1 MAPAQG
7 GTRTGTPDAAL
18 IRVCD
23 LAGRP
28 RGSGFLA
35 DADGT
40 MVTSHEAVDGLAR
53 LVLHAPGEQVCLVE
67 ASAVTAL
74 PEQGLALVATEG
86 LDLAPLP
93 LAPGG
98 PAHPERRV
106 RLRLPRP
113 TGGSVVGA
121 TAATYTATDRFHLI
135 DEVYELA
142 LDGVD
147 LTGAD
152 LHGAAPR
159 ASGAPVLDAATG
171 AVLGVVVTA
180 LHTGHRAAGFAV
192 PLRAG
197 SAPEPLAELLARN
210 AASVPA
216 YGAHL
221 NLAGALQ
228 LTGTSVGS
236 AAGPGPWREPVV
248 RPGIADALA
257 DFLSRRGEAAPLALG
272 LVGEPGT
279 GRSTELAALAVRRA
293 RGLDPPP
300 PSGCAAPN
308 CARATAASRT
318 RWSARCAPPAGS

>member
-1 MAPAQG
+1 MALSQG
-7 GTRTGTPDAAL
+7 GTRGGTPGGARGGAPGRTAGGGLDGAL

-35 DADGT
+35 DTDGT

-74 PEQGLALVATEG
+74 PEHGLALVATEG

-93 LAPGG
+93 VAPGG
-98 PAHPERRV
+98 PAHPERMV
-106 RLRLPRP
+106 RLRLLRR
-113 TGGSVVGA
+113 TEGSVVGT

-147 LTGAD
+147 LSGAD
-152 LHGAAPR
+152 VHGAALR
-159 ASGAPVLDAATG
+159 ASGAPVVDAATG
-171 AVLGVVVTA
+171 AVLAVVVTA
-180 LHTGHRAAGFAV
+180 LHAGHRAAGFAV
-192 PLRAG
+192 PLRAA
-197 SAPEPLAELLARN
+197 SPPTPLAELLARN
-210 AASVPA
+210 AVSVPA

-236 AAGPGPWREPVV
+236 AAGPGPWREPVARTEHRRRLRRLPLPQGRGRPARP
-248 RPGIADALA
+248 RPG
-257 DFLSRRGEAAPLALG
+257 R
-272 LVGEPGT
+272 
-279 GRSTELAALAVRRA
+279 
-293 RGLDPPP
+293 
-300 PSGCAAPN
+300 
-308 CARATAASRT
+308 
-318 RWSARCAPPAGS
+318 